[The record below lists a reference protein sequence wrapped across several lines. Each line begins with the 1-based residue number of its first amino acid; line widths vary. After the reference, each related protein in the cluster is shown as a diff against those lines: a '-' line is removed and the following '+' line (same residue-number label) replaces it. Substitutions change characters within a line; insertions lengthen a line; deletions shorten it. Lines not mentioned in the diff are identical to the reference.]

1 MRQLARFVGVTSIAV
16 LFTAG
21 LSACSMNPFT
31 NEAPSRAESLSQQD
45 DIIWSSGDQY
55 VALADNNAGSENIHP
70 ASIPAQDLKTI
81 LASIHITDGF
91 VLKKDKTP
99 VFSVGEQQVLSS
111 TLSQALVQAGS
122 GQDVTFATTARYS
135 STFSEQQKSNSARVF
150 ISKNGRLNMIFG
162 LLHSDYEDDAM
173 NSTLLAG
180 NRSSSAELDGTLSL
194 GLHQNFHVDPHT
206 GVKRTDWLVIDTIRL
221 LMQAKSTVQ
230 NGNYINAEILQ
241 DVSKSKQE
249 TGNLKQDVSK
259 MKEIIFELT
268 DEVERLKREVELLK
282 STR

>member
-99 VFSVGEQQVLSS
+99 VFFCWR
-111 TLSQALVQAGS
+111 AAGS
-122 GQDVTFATTARYS
+122 QLNIESSLSASRIRSRCYFCDYS
-135 STFSEQQKSNSARVF
+135 QVF
-150 ISKNGRLNMIFG
+150 
-162 LLHSDYEDDAM
+162 
-173 NSTLLAG
+173 
-180 NRSSSAELDGTLSL
+180 
-194 GLHQNFHVDPHT
+194 FHVLGT
-206 GVKRTDWLVIDTIRL
+206 TKI
-221 LMQAKSTVQ
+221 K
-230 NGNYINAEILQ
+230 
-241 DVSKSKQE
+241 
-249 TGNLKQDVSK
+249 
-259 MKEIIFELT
+259 
-268 DEVERLKREVELLK
+268 
-282 STR
+282 